1 MSTSYS
7 TSLQIA
13 LMGDGDQSSTWG
25 DTTNTNWNL
34 MEQAVTGVT
43 GISLTG
49 LTTRTLLTLN
59 GTSDES
65 RNIVLVFTGSPSAA
79 VTITAPLVNK
89 TYIVTNNTSQII
101 YMYATGGV
109 VSLAIPAGTTAQ
121 CYCDAAGV
129 NGSTGFYSAMTSSAG
144 NFTISGNLAV
154 AGTDT
159 QLSNFAAAYV
169 GSTPA
174 LGAYTGATF
183 TGYIS
188 GTTLT
193 VTAVS
198 SGAIYPGQVITGTGI
213 GAGSTTSLSNA
224 LTTSSGSPTV
234 SVTQPSHGLTTGNS
248 VTITGA
254 SAIGGLTNANLTGT
268 FVVTVTGVNTY
279 TITSVG
285 SVSATST
292 VTNAGGVITVVIPAT
307 EVLSYISGSGGT
319 GTYLI
324 NRTQTVSS
332 TTITGSQGAYAI
344 TPNPGDNSQNIAT
357 TAFVQNALTVT
368 GGGSV
373 TGVNTGTGLTG
384 GPITTSGTISI
395 ANTGVTASTY
405 AYPASVTVNAQGQ
418 ITAISSG
425 SAGAVTAVNATT
437 PLGSTGG
444 STPSIY
450 LASYTGS
457 GAVVLASNPTLTSP
471 TLGTPASVTLTNA
484 TGLPLSTGVTGTLST
499 SNGGTGAS
507 SLAGAGIATVSAN
520 NSFSGANT
528 FSGINTFTGTYN
540 TFNNTLN
547 VGGINPYGYSYVA
560 NWGLFARV
568 PGSSNGAALVADAS
582 QYSGSLALTCSIGA
596 TSSGFVNFVYGSFGT
611 PFNPV
616 IGSISQ
622 TGGGTGTAYNTSSD
636 RRLKTNIVDYSN
648 SGAVIDAI
656 KPRSFTWVKTGLA
669 DTGFIADEI
678 QQVIPN
684 AVHGQPSAV
693 DGNGNPIY
701 QQMDSSTPEMM
712 ANIIAELQSLRKRV
726 AALEA
731 K

>member
-101 YMYATGGV
+101 YMSATGGV

-520 NSFSGANT
+520 S
-528 FSGINTFTGTYN
+528 TFTGGNLFTGN
-540 TFNNTLN
+540 NNFTQLTTF
-547 VGGINPYGYSYVA
+547 GGTGVPSGYGSGSTWAIYA
-560 NWGLFARV
+560 QT
-568 PGSSNGAALVADAS
+568 PGSAAGVGILSDAS
-582 QYSGSLALTCSIGA
+582 HYAASVA
-596 TSSGFVNFVYGSFGT
+596 GSFGIGHT
-611 PFNPV
+611 SSIFLNMFYGPYGTAYNPV
-616 IGSISQ
+616 IGSITP
-622 TGGGTGTAYNTSSD
+622 TGGGTGVAYNTSSD

-656 KPRSFTWVKTGLA
+656 KPRSFTWVNTGLS

-684 AVHGQPSAV
+684 AVHGQPGAV

>member
-1 MSTSYS
+1 
-7 TSLQIA
+7 
-13 LMGDGDQSSTWG
+13 MGDGDQSSTWG

-34 MEQAVTGVT
+34 MEQAVTGVI

-59 GTSDES
+59 GTLDES
-65 RNIVLVFTGSPSAA
+65 RNVVLVFTGTPSAA

-101 YMYATGGV
+101 YMSATGGTI
-109 VSLAIPAGTTAQ
+109 SLAIPAGTTAQ

-129 NGSTGFYSAMTSSAG
+129 NGSTGFYSAATSSAG
-144 NFTISGNLAV
+144 NFTVSGNLAV

-159 QLSNFAAAYV
+159 QLNNFAAAYV

-174 LGAYTGATF
+174 LGAYTGSSF
-183 TGYIS
+183 TGAIS
-188 GTTLT
+188 GTTLN
-193 VTAVS
+193 VTAIA
-198 SGAIYPGQVITGTGI
+198 SGAIYPGQVISGAGI
-213 GAGSTTSLSNA
+213 GTGSTTSLTNA
-224 LTTSSGSPTV
+224 LSTTSGSATV
-234 SVTQPSHGLTTGNS
+234 SVTQNSHGLTTGNS

-279 TITSVG
+279 TITTNG
-285 SVSATST
+285 SVTATST
-292 VTNAGGVITVVIPAT
+292 VINAGGTIQVVIPAT
-307 EVLSYISGSGGT
+307 EIISYGSGTGGT
-319 GTYLI
+319 GTYNI

-332 TTITGSQGAYAI
+332 TTITGSQGAFAI

-357 TAFVQNALTVT
+357 TAFVQNALQVS

-373 TGVNTGTGLTG
+373 TTVNTGTGLTG
-384 GPITTSGTISI
+384 GPISTSGTISI

-425 SAGAVTAVNATT
+425 SAGAVTAVNATS
-437 PLGSTGG
+437 PLASTGG

-450 LASYTGS
+450 IANYTGS
-457 GAVVLASNPTLTSP
+457 GNVVLSNGASISLS
-471 TLGTPASVTLTNA
+471 NA
-484 TGLPLSTGVTGTLST
+484 TGLPLSTGVTGTLSI

-507 SLAGAGIATVSAN
+507 SLSGAGIPTVSA
-520 NSFSGANT
+520 SNT
-528 FSGINTFTGTYN
+528 FSGNNVFTGSTAFGASS
-540 TFNNTLN
+540 TW
-547 VGGINPYGYSYVA
+547 VSPIIAYSYSSATGIIGYGVY
-560 NWGLFARV
+560 V
-568 PGSSNGAALVADAS
+568 PGSGTNGFAAVIDNSTSNYAAFF
-582 QYSGSLALTCSIGA
+582 Y
-596 TSSGFVNFVYGSFGT
+596 GT
-611 PFNPV
+611 PSSYNFT
-616 IGSISQ
+616 GSISPNGT
-622 TGGGTGTAYNTSSD
+622 TGVNYNVTSD
-636 RRLKTNIVDYSN
+636 RRLKTNIASYSN
-648 SGAVIDAI
+648 SGSFIDSLQ
-656 KPRSFTWVKTGLA
+656 PRSFTWIKTGLA

-684 AVHGQPSAV
+684 AVNGEPNAV
-693 DGNGNPIY
+693 DENGNPKY
-701 QQMDSSTPEMM
+701 QAVDCSTPEMM